1 MSISKIYV
9 LGLERRRFYI
19 GRSEYEDLRL
29 IQHSTG
35 KGSAWTSKFPPVSL
49 VELRPCKSPF
59 EEDMV
64 TKEYMAKYGID
75 NVRGGSYVKIILD
88 SIQIEAITRELL
100 SVSDLCK
107 SCGKC
112 DHFMHECSEKK
123 VLPIVT
129 SRIWLCEFCDIP
141 FILKDS
147 CIAHESRCSKR
158 MPYLVPQE

>member
-59 EEDMV
+59 EEDMI

-75 NVRGGSYVKIILD
+75 KVRGGSYVKITLD
-88 SIQIEAITRELL
+88 SIQLDAISRELL
-100 SVSDLCK
+100 SISDACK
-107 SCGKC
+107 FCGKS
-112 DHFMHECSEKK
+112 DHFLGECREKK

-147 CIAHESRCSKR
+147 CIAHESICSKR
-158 MPYLVPQE
+158 IPHLVPQE

>member
-1 MSISKIYV
+1 MSLSKLYV
-9 LGLERRRFYI
+9 LALERGRFYI
-19 GRSEYEDLRL
+19 GRSDYEDLRL

-59 EEDMV
+59 EEDML

-75 NVRGGSYVKIILD
+75 NVRGGSYVKITLD

-100 SVSDLCK
+100 SVSNVCK
-107 SCGKC
+107 LCGKS
-112 DHFMHECSEKK
+112 DHFIDECSKKK
-123 VLPIVT
+123 VLPILT
-129 SRIWLCEFCDIP
+129 SRIWLCEFCEMP

-147 CIAHESRCSKR
+147 CATHESICSK
-158 MPYLVPQE
+158 QTQH